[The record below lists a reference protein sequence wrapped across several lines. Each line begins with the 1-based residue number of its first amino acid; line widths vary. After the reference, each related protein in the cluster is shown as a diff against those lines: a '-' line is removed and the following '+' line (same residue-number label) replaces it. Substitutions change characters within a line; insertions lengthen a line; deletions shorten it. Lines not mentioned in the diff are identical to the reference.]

1 MESLDQKNYNQKINY
16 LTIDCIAIFIVKII
30 IIFWLTVPV
39 ISFISYETYKKI
51 INNSLTPFKDFFF
64 EYPPFFAL
72 FNIFPF
78 GLIKIENEFEHLLFI
93 NILMLIFEL
102 IAMKISLKILTKL
115 NGNKIEILKKMKFYF
130 IWFFLTLCL
139 SFFVYQCV
147 EYASVLIF
155 TLGILFFDISNHKH
169 NFKFYLL
176 SIVGIFTKIISSLNL
191 PLAVFFHSYE
201 KSKTLSEFIFLT
213 FKNTL
218 FLILLIFLATL
229 TFEYFFDFKMIK
241 DISSQF
247 FRDIDVL
254 SVSGSYVFLTNLIF
268 DMKSEVFLSMNH
280 AIKPNIYTNIFF
292 ATHLFKIIYFLFVLG
307 VFIILAFNKKN
318 NKQIPIDL
326 LLFTEGSATIILI
339 FLSFHNVGSPQFIAY
354 LIPFASILAIHYRS
368 KKLLYA
374 FLIIFIFTTILF
386 PLFHTNL
393 IENNIIIIS
402 ILIIRNLTILFT
414 CFYFI
419 FKFYQKI
426 LKPLKNLPC

>member
-1 MESLDQKNYNQKINY
+1 
-16 LTIDCIAIFIVKII
+16 
-30 IIFWLTVPV
+30 
-39 ISFISYETYKKI
+39 
-51 INNSLTPFKDFFF
+51 
-64 EYPPFFAL
+64 
-72 FNIFPF
+72 
-78 GLIKIENEFEHLLFI
+78 
-93 NILMLIFEL
+93 MLIFEL
-102 IAMKISLKILTKL
+102 IAMKISLKILLKL

-130 IWFFLTLCL
+130 IWLFLTLCL
-139 SFFVYQCV
+139 SFFVYQCA

-155 TLGILFFDISNHKH
+155 TLGILFFDISNRKH

-176 SIVGIFTKIISSLNL
+176 SIFGIFTKIISSLNL

-201 KSKTLSEFIFLT
+201 KSKNLSEFIFLT

-218 FLILLIFLATL
+218 FLILLIFLAIL

-247 FRDIDVL
+247 FRDIDIL

-268 DMKSEVFLSMNH
+268 NIKSEVFLSMNH
-280 AIKPNIYTNIFF
+280 AIKPNIYTNVFF
-292 ATHLFKIIYFLFVLG
+292 TTHLFKIIYFLFILG
-307 VFIILAFNKKN
+307 AFIILAFNKKN

-354 LIPFASILAIHYRS
+354 LIPVVSILAIHYRL

-386 PLFHTNL
+386 PLFHL
-393 IENNIIIIS
+393 GLLENNMIIIS
-402 ILIIRNLTILFT
+402 ILIIRNLIILFT

-419 FKFYQKI
+419 FKFYQKL